1 MGGHKAE
8 LFSGYAEVVVIS
20 KDFTPRLLEMG
31 SEGSIKLIQA
41 DLSYAIDS
49 SDSAISSDIVD
60 TSANTI
66 DPTELSFDAE
76 SLLKGAFL
84 AIIATSDSKLNQILE
99 KKAQKLGVLVN
110 KADGIGDVVV
120 PSIIERGP
128 ITVAISTHGQSPAL
142 ARHLRLR
149 LEGGELARNYGG
161 MARILG
167 QIRSELKQTVGR
179 QKDRKTI
186 FWSIILDED
195 IWSLL
200 DESYEKA
207 YKKAREHFDPN
218 EPDSL
223 DAGDSP
229 KGEHR
234 RD

>member
-1 MGGHKAE
+1 VGGRKAE
-8 LFSGYAEVVVIS
+8 LFSGYAKVVVVS
-20 KDFTPRLLEMG
+20 KDFTSRLLEMG
-31 SEGSIKLIQA
+31 LEGSIRLIQM
-41 DLSYAIDS
+41 DLCYAIDS

-60 TSANTI
+60 TSADTTVH
-66 DPTELSFDAE
+66 TELSFDAE
-76 SLLKGAFL
+76 NLLKGAFL
-84 AIIATSDSKLNQILE
+84 AIIATSDPKLNQILE
-99 KKAQKLGVLVN
+99 KKAQKLGILVN
-110 KADGIGDVVV
+110 KVDRIGDVVV

-128 ITVAISTHGQSPAL
+128 ITMAISTHGQSPAL

-149 LEGGELARNYGG
+149 LEEGELARNYGG

-167 QIRSELKQTVGR
+167 EIRSELKQTVDR
-179 QKDRKTI
+179 QKDRRAI

-207 YKKAREHFDPN
+207 YKKAREHFGLN